1 MKKREH
7 ITRQTKQNIV
17 DAFWELYC
25 EKRIE
30 KINRYPT
37 LFDNENF
44 IQLSKNDEV
53 LIKKSNSFTIK
64 LKKINSIL
72 INKKEK
78 SI

>member
-30 KINRYPT
+30 KITIKDITIKAGYNRSTFYEY
-37 LFDNENF
+37 F
-44 IQLSKNDEV
+44 NDSYEV
-53 LIKKSNSFTIK
+53 L
-64 LKKINSIL
+64 
-72 INKKEK
+72 E
-78 SI
+78 